1 MVSELTNDHLSHQ
14 RAQAFSMLPL
24 MYGLGSII
32 GPILGGFLSHPV
44 TNYPNVF
51 GNLGYVTDL
60 LVEYP
65 YLLPCFISAF
75 ICALGLIFGFFFLE
89 ETLVVKKSPEH
100 EDEEEVVLIAES
112 ADNNY
117 STFENNSTGA
127 VKRAKMQA
135 SPTPTL
141 YDKKTTRYTLKDALT
156 PLVLSVCITYGFFA
170 LQAVFM
176 DGMYYVSHDANSSRS
191 SF

>member
-1 MVSELTNDHLSHQ
+1 MVSELTNDHLPHQ

-32 GPILGGFLSHPV
+32 GPMLGGFLSHPV

-51 GNLGYVTDL
+51 GNLGYVTKL
-60 LVEYP
+60 LVEFP

-89 ETLVVKKSPEH
+89 ETVKVVKPQERD
-100 EDEEEVVLIAES
+100 DEEETVLIAES
-112 ADNNY
+112 SDNNY
-117 STFENNSTGA
+117 STFDNSYGA
-127 VKRAKMQA
+127 VKPTKIQP
-135 SPTPTL
+135 SPTPTIH
-141 YDKKTTRYTLKDALT
+141 DKNVTKYTLKDALT
-156 PLVLSVCITYGFFA
+156 PVVLSMCITYGFFA

-176 DGMYYVSHDANSSRS
+176 DGITFHTNVNT
-191 SF
+191 